1 MMITQRVRD
10 PETGEPVATET
21 EPTTTLTGRRV
32 VAAAPPVV
40 AYRPARPAG
49 WTAGHLFIRLVWLVV
64 GVIDAIVGLD
74 FVFRLIAARDTGFA
88 HVIMV
93 AGSTLASPFDGIFAS
108 VPRFSNLTLQ
118 WSDLLVFLLAIAG
131 GWVLTGLVALAM
143 RGSRGPAPV

>member
-1 MMITQRVRD
+1 M
-10 PETGEPVATET
+10 
-21 EPTTTLTGRRV
+21 
-32 VAAAPPVV
+32 V

-74 FVFRLIAARDTGFA
+74 FVFRLIVARDTGFA

-93 AGSTLASPFDGIFAS
+93 AGSTLASPFNGIFAS

-118 WSDLLVFLLAIAG
+118 WSDLLVFLLAIAARLG
-131 GWVLTGLVALAM
+131 PDRARRAGDAGLARIGPRLRR
-143 RGSRGPAPV
+143 RGE